1 MKSSFVLPL
10 LLLVALPLA
19 GLAWLGA
26 RMVDGERAR
35 VREGLAQVMEERLA
49 EMNTVISQALQATER
64 ELSQALTLD
73 DESTDSLREI
83 SRNQRLIQQ
92 VVLFTADGQRRH
104 PSMKLEEQ
112 SNEEAAFM
120 ERTASLWQSGV
131 RLGSTVNESGT
142 APDQGWQA
150 WFHGNGP
157 HYLYWHRLVSGN
169 VLAAEIPTASLLA
182 EVIAKLPASQSSDAS
197 GFQLTDPEGTSW
209 YEWGTPPAQSLTK
222 RAPLPAPLS
231 AWSLSVQMADVVGH
245 SASPWNLQL
254 ILGLATA
261 AIVMGLI
268 AWHLYR
274 ESSREMRLAGQRV
287 SFVNQVSHELKTPL
301 TNISLYAE
309 LAEQRL
315 PEDADAA
322 RECLQV
328 VTTESARLSRLIS
341 NVLTF
346 SKHQRG
352 SLQPRLAEVNLQELL
367 SGIVEQF
374 RPVLAAKG
382 HRLNADLS
390 ISRTVRTDADMVGQ
404 IIGNLLSN
412 VEKYAGAGG
421 EVILCAKQSPA
432 ASLISVRDHG
442 PGIPAVHQE
451 RIFDAFYRVSDN
463 LSDGHSGTGLGLSI
477 ARDLARSL
485 GGDLRCETP
494 LGSGAL
500 FILTLPNP

>member
-1 MKSSFVLPL
+1 MS
-10 LLLVALPLA
+10 
-19 GLAWLGA
+19 
-26 RMVDGERAR
+26 
-35 VREGLAQVMEERLA
+35 
-49 EMNTVISQALQATER
+49 
-64 ELSQALTLD
+64 
-73 DESTDSLREI
+73 
-83 SRNQRLIQQ
+83 
-92 VVLFTADGQRRH
+92 
-104 PSMKLEEQ
+104 
-112 SNEEAAFM
+112 
-120 ERTASLWQSGV
+120 
-131 RLGSTVNESGT
+131 
-142 APDQGWQA
+142 
-150 WFHGNGP
+150 
-157 HYLYWHRLVSGN
+157 
-169 VLAAEIPTASLLA
+169 
-182 EVIAKLPASQSSDAS
+182 
-197 GFQLTDPEGTSW
+197 
-209 YEWGTPPAQSLTK
+209 
-222 RAPLPAPLS
+222 
-231 AWSLSVQMADVVGH
+231 
-245 SASPWNLQL
+245 
-254 ILGLATA
+254 
-261 AIVMGLI
+261 LI

-315 PEDADAA
+315 PEDADAT

-390 ISRTVRTDADMVGQ
+390 ISRAVRTDADMVGQ

-432 ASLISVRDHG
+432 AS
-442 PGIPAVHQE
+442 PAS
-451 RIFDAFYRVSDN
+451 FD
-463 LSDGHSGTGLGLSI
+463 
-477 ARDLARSL
+477 
-485 GGDLRCETP
+485 
-494 LGSGAL
+494 
-500 FILTLPNP
+500 